1 MRDLRLYVTTLCALL
16 GITGVGVAG
25 YYFIEGYSL
34 LDAVYMTVT
43 TLSTVGFREVHP
55 LSPAGQIFTVFL
67 ITTGFGMVL
76 TIVSL
81 WAQRI
86 LAGELNAILSKRR
99 FVRMLDKMKDHYIL
113 CGYGHFG
120 SRVAQEFSALGIPF
134 VVIDSQ
140 GGAPEAVPSIRG
152 DATDEDVLR
161 QAGIERAK
169 GLLTTFSAVADGVYA
184 VLTARELNPGLV
196 IVARAESPAGARRLS
211 RAGATRTVST
221 YDIGGHRMAH
231 VALNPRVIDFVDM
244 MTDAG
249 QRHMSV
255 VEVAIARGSPWVGKR
270 LSELELERGRQVVV
284 LGVVP
289 QRGHIELGTDSER
302 LLAVGDLLLVFG
314 DQPAL
319 ERIIHEAGASE
330 VAR

>member
-1 MRDLRLYVTTLCALL
+1 MRDFKLYLTTLCALL
-16 GITGVGVAG
+16 GFTAVGVSG
-25 YYFIEGYSL
+25 YYFIEGFPL
-34 LDAVYMTVT
+34 LDAVYMTVI

-55 LSPAGQIFTVFL
+55 LSPAGKIFTMFL
-67 ITTGFGMVL
+67 IVTGFGMVF

-86 LAGELNAILSKRR
+86 LAGELNAILSQRR
-99 FVRMLDKMKDHYIL
+99 SVRMLDKMRDHYIL

-120 SRVAQEFSALGIPF
+120 SRVAQEFLALGVPF
-134 VVIDSQ
+134 VVVDSK
-140 GGAPEAVPSIRG
+140 GGGPEGVPSIRG

-169 GLLTTFSAVADGVYA
+169 GLLTTFSAVAEGVYA
-184 VLTARELNPGLV
+184 VLTARELNPRLV
-196 IVARAESPAGARRLS
+196 IVARAEDPAGARRVG

-244 MTDAG
+244 VTDAAHR
-249 QRHMSV
+249 QMSV
-255 VEVAIARGSPWVGKR
+255 VEVAIAGGSRWVGKR
-270 LSELELERGRQVVV
+270 PGELELEKGSQVVV

-289 QRGHIELGTDSER
+289 EGGPIQLGSRSDRT
-302 LLAVGDLLLVFG
+302 LQVGDVLLVFG
-314 DQPAL
+314 DESAL
-319 ERIIHEAGASE
+319 SQVIRAAGATG
-330 VAR
+330 